1 MPKSKLNCHDQSDRM
16 RSIMKDKQD
25 NDVIDHIGVIFVE
38 YDTELSSLIGWCV
51 VNDKN
56 KTRQRSY

>member
-1 MPKSKLNCHDQSDRM
+1 M

-56 KTRQRSY
+56 KT